1 MLNRQPD
8 YNISDLGY
16 PWPCDSHM
24 KMRRKLPKACGMPPA
39 SPSRLLPVRETLN
52 DYFQR
57 LIRQEEDQD
66 DLQARQKHHKNQWNE
81 QQRRR
86 NQKCRD
92 KGETATATGTATATT
107 TATTTTMSTCD
118 LNNF

>member
-8 YNISDLGY
+8 YTISDLGH
-16 PWPCDSHM
+16 PCPCDPHM
-24 KMRRKLPKACGMPPA
+24 KADRRKLSVACFGTPPT
-39 SPSRLLPVRETLN
+39 SPSRLLPMRETLN

-57 LIRQEEDQD
+57 LLMRQEEEQD
-66 DLQARQKHHKNQWNE
+66 DLSHQKQHKNQWNE

-92 KGETATATGTATATT
+92 KGETAAAAATT
-107 TATTTTMSTCD
+107 TATTTTTCD